1 MNQVPLR
8 MKRLLLSLLFAA
20 GIGLHPSALKA
31 QDDVA
36 AVNTC
41 FQQYQ
46 EAIGAKNANA
56 ALRLFSR
63 NSLSFYDSVLLLAR
77 FADSQQLS
85 TQGVMR
91 QLLVL
96 TLRVRVPHSEIRVM
110 TGTSLLQYAINSG
123 MIGNIGQRGTELG
136 QIEVNRDTAWAQLMV
151 DGTPT
156 ELKLLFLRE
165 HQWTLDLA
173 YLVTAGEHGIEQ
185 MLRDAG
191 LKRADF
197 IMTMLLRISEGKAK
211 ADVWLPV
218 G

>member
-1 MNQVPLR
+1 MN
-8 MKRLLLSLLFAA
+8 RLLFLICLGFA
-20 GIGLHPSALKA
+20 GVYVPNVLNA
-31 QDDVA
+31 QDDA
-36 AVNTC
+36 AQVKTC
-41 FQQYQ
+41 FRQYQ
-46 EAIGAKNANA
+46 EAIGTKNATA
-56 ALRLFSR
+56 ALKLFSR

-85 TQGVMR
+85 AQGVMR

-110 TGTSLLQYAINSG
+110 TGISLLQYAINSG
-123 MIGNIGQRGTELG
+123 MIGNIGQSGTDLG
-136 QIEVNRDTAWAQLMV
+136 SIEVNRDTAWAQLMV

-173 YLVTAGEHGIEQ
+173 YLVTAGERGLEQ
-185 MLRDAG
+185 MLRDAD

-197 IMTMLLRISEGKAK
+197 IMTMLMRISEGKAK